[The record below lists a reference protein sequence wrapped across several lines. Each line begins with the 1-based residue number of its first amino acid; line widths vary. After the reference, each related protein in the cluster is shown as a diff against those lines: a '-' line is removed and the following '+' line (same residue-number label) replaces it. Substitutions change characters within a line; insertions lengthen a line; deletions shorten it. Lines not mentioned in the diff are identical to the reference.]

1 MDNLEQEFDSM
12 REFTDQE
19 GRSWIA
25 TVRGIQG
32 PDYKGR
38 YFFVMAPEDD
48 SQSEVALR
56 DVRWNTERTA
66 RRTLETMS
74 GAELRRRLRSALGRA
89 SAPVAG

>member
-1 MDNLEQEFDSM
+1 LEQEFESM

-25 TVRGIQG
+25 TVREIQG

-38 YFFVMAPEDD
+38 CLLVMAPEDEPHA
-48 SQSEVALR
+48 EVTLG

-74 GAELRRRLRSALGRA
+74 LVELRRRLRSALGRA

>member
-1 MDNLEQEFDSM
+1 MEQEFESM

-19 GRSWIA
+19 GRSWMA
-25 TVRGIQG
+25 TVREIQG

-38 YFFVMAPEDD
+38 WLFVMAPKDD
-48 SQSEVALR
+48 PDSEVALG

-74 GAELRRRLRSALGRA
+74 LVELRRRLRSALGRA
-89 SAPVAG
+89 SAPVTG

>member
-1 MDNLEQEFDSM
+1 M

-25 TVRGIQG
+25 TVREIQG

-38 YFFVMAPEDD
+38 WFFVMAPKDD
-48 SQSEVALR
+48 PDSEVTLG

-74 GAELRRRLRSALGRA
+74 LVELRRRLRSALGRA
-89 SAPVAG
+89 SVPLAG

>member
-1 MDNLEQEFDSM
+1 M

-25 TVRGIQG
+25 AVREIQG

-38 YFFVMAPEDD
+38 WFFVMAPKDD
-48 SQSEVALR
+48 ADSEVTLG

-74 GAELRRRLRSALGRA
+74 VVELRRRLRSALGRA